1 MRALLHIA
9 TLTFE
14 PRAPSLMPGE
24 NGMHSLFRDVRHT
37 LRMFRKAPLW
47 TLGVIGT
54 LALGIGATTAMFS
67 IGNSVLLRPLPYPKP
82 GRIVAVWSRHPQKGL
97 EQERVTLA
105 DFADWRARSHS
116 FAEMGYS
123 FLWPGSRTTIAKLSS
138 QQAVRSALVSSGWLR
153 ALGVRPVRGR

>member
-14 PRAPSLMPGE
+14 PRAPSLMSGE
-24 NGMHSLFRDVRHT
+24 NGTHSLFRDVRHT

-82 GRIVAVWSRHPQKGL
+82 GRIVAVWARPPQKGL

-105 DFADWRARSHS
+105 DFADWRGRSPHLPPNGES
-116 FAEMGYS
+116 LLFA
-123 FLWPGSRTTIAKLSS
+123 
-138 QQAVRSALVSSGWLR
+138 SG
-153 ALGVRPVRGR
+153 